1 MFFLDINV
9 PKIISQT
16 SRNNFFRSRI
26 QTLGNILVS
35 YPLL

>member
-1 MFFLDINV
+1 MFFLDIKV

-16 SRNNFFRSRI
+16 RNNFFRSRI